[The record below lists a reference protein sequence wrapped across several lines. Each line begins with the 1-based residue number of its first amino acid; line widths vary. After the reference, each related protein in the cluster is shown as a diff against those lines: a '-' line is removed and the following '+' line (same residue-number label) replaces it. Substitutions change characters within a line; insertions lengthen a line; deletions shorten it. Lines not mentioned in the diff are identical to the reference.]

1 MTFNC
6 YYRSKDGSRKEIT
19 VNSNNRKHA
28 YQQVKDAGLNVIE
41 LCPVD
46 NRFKNKQAQET
57 SDINPV
63 KIPNEEEL
71 KFLLMRKNAFWIG
84 FVSSFFSPILWLFVL
99 PILLIIHSPGAV
111 WLVVCTPLLWFVAC
125 VISVCKYEMGGLSCC
140 VTGIIAPSVPVVM
153 GSLGLGS
160 GISLVELGYYGSGC
174 DSDVVVGVARL
185 FSGII
190 LGVLHFIVGVW
201 ISKYFYKK
209 DVLLGFTMPSASVA
223 SRM

>member
-57 SDINPV
+57 SNTNPV
-63 KIPNEEEL
+63 KIPNKEEL

-84 FVSSFFSPILWLFVL
+84 FVSSIVSPILWLFVL
-99 PILLIIHSPGAV
+99 PILLIIHSPWAG
-111 WLVVCTPLLWFVAC
+111 LVVCAPLLWFGAC

-153 GSLGLGS
+153 GSLGFGS
-160 GISLVELGYYGSGC
+160 GIGLVELGCGGE
-174 DSDVVVGVARL
+174 VVVGIARL
-185 FSGII
+185 ISGII
-190 LGVLHFIVGVW
+190 LGVLHFVVGVW
-201 ISKYFYKK
+201 ISKYFYNK
-209 DVLLGFTMPSASVA
+209 DVLLGFTMPSVSVA